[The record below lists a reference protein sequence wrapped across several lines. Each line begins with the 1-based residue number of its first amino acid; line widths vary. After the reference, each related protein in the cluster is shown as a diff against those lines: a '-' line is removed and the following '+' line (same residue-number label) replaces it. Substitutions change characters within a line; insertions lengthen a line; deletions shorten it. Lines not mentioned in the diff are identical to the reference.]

1 MKETTLQGASL
12 KNNKT
17 SFCVHAPNAKKVE
30 LSLFS
35 EDEQKEIKIPMQKDE
50 EGCWHKE
57 LDGNLEGQKYGY
69 RADGQYNPD
78 ELLFFNP
85 NKLLVDPYAFE
96 ITKSLHNITTLEKEI
111 LQASNP
117 LDSASVAPKSIVRF
131 LDKNSLSKKYPYLY
145 KKILIILC
153 FQFFLSYHHKI
164 TNF

>member
-1 MKETTLQGASL
+1 
-12 KNNKT
+12 
-17 SFCVHAPNAKKVE
+17 
-30 LSLFS
+30 
-35 EDEQKEIKIPMQKDE
+35 MQKDE

-131 LDKNSLSKKYPYLY
+131 LDKNSLSKFIFYTPYPI
-145 KKILIILC
+145 KN
-153 FQFFLSYHHKI
+153 FLVCVTTFRQKGH
-164 TNF
+164 